1 MRSCNLTD
9 FLVHAPVRQAN
20 IGICSPPLLPAFLVD
35 SWPKVK
41 IRLDGGKNNVISP
54 PLDLSHADIPA
65 GTRDEPT
72 FPWEDKSHL
81 NRILACIEMKSIFY
95 DVLQLKRA
103 SKIKKPFFSRTAMQ
117 LVLKRGCF
125 EKSGYYPP
133 HLPPFVYKS
142 SQNPLRSRIS
152 PLLFSG
158 SWRLFFNEDDAVKLL
173 KHGVFWESNKAFLRL
188 VSPLAV
194 WFSFHDEHPCHFYV
208 GEPLLFIRRLG
219 SISTAAINLINT
231 NSE

>member
-1 MRSCNLTD
+1 MFWSLKER
-9 FLVHAPVRQAN
+9 
-20 IGICSPPLLPAFLVD
+20 
-35 SWPKVK
+35 VK
-41 IRLDGGKNNVISP
+41 L
-54 PLDLSHADIPA
+54 
-65 GTRDEPT
+65 
-72 FPWEDKSHL
+72 
-81 NRILACIEMKSIFY
+81 KSI
-95 DVLQLKRA
+95 
-103 SKIKKPFFSRTAMQ
+103 FFSRTAMQ
-117 LVLKRGCF
+117 LVLKRYCF

-133 HLPPFVYKS
+133 HPPPFVYKP

-158 SWRLFFNEDDAVKLL
+158 SWQLFYNEDDAVKLL

-219 SISTAAINLINT
+219 SISTAAINLINN
-231 NSE
+231 NSEWTAGRRKVLVNEKLIDYRTQDVVWIDLRAT

>member
-1 MRSCNLTD
+1 MKSMFYDDWSLKER
-9 FLVHAPVRQAN
+9 
-20 IGICSPPLLPAFLVD
+20 
-35 SWPKVK
+35 VK
-41 IRLDGGKNNVISP
+41 L
-54 PLDLSHADIPA
+54 
-65 GTRDEPT
+65 
-72 FPWEDKSHL
+72 
-81 NRILACIEMKSIFY
+81 KSIFLAALLCSLSWNA
-95 DVLQLKRA
+95 VV
-103 SKIKKPFFSRTAMQ
+103 F
-117 LVLKRGCF
+117 
-125 EKSGYYPP
+125 KSPVIIPPPPP
-133 HLPPFVYKS
+133 HLPPFVYKP

-158 SWRLFFNEDDAVKLL
+158 SWQLFYNEDDTVKLL
-173 KHGVFWESNKAFLRL
+173 KHGAFWESTKAFLRL